1 MPMLEILF
9 TYKLVI
15 KLLMAG
21 FFGFL
26 IKLVLEKT
34 NQKWLATYHHTLT
47 FILLPMITCGITN
60 SIKSNIALS
69 LGLVGALSIVRFRNP
84 VKNTF
89 ELVLY
94 FALISLGIIATV
106 DVIFAIYFEI
116 IILTTIMFVY
126 FVDQYYEKR
135 GKKIHHLS
143 FSEGSKLYF
152 LEIESSKEIPNL
164 EEDPL
169 LSQKIFLKENNQFF
183 YRLSSAEKSDI
194 LDIEKKL
201 KGNSEIKKIEIN
213 Y

>member
-1 MPMLEILF
+1 MVEFLLA
-9 TYKLVI
+9 YKIVVKVLI
-15 KLLMAG
+15 SG

-116 IILTTIMFVY
+116 IILTTIIVCLFC
-126 FVDQYYEKR
+126 
-135 GKKIHHLS
+135 
-143 FSEGSKLYF
+143 
-152 LEIESSKEIPNL
+152 
-164 EEDPL
+164 
-169 LSQKIFLKENNQFF
+169 
-183 YRLSSAEKSDI
+183 
-194 LDIEKKL
+194 
-201 KGNSEIKKIEIN
+201 
-213 Y
+213 

>member
-1 MPMLEILF
+1 MIEFLF
-9 TYKLVI
+9 ANIIIVKVLI
-15 KLLMAG
+15 SG

-106 DVIFAIYFEI
+106 NVMFAIYFEV

-126 FVDQYYEKR
+126 IVDQYYETR
-135 GKKIHHLS
+135 GEKIHHLS
-143 FSEGSKLYF
+143 FSEGSKIYF

-164 EEDPL
+164 EESPL

-183 YRLSSAEKSDI
+183 YRLSSAKKSDI
-194 LDIEKKL
+194 LNIEKKL